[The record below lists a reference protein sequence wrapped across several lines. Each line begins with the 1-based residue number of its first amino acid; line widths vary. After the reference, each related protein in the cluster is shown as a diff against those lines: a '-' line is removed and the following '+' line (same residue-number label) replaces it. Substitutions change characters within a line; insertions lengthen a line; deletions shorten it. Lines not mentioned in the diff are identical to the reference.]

1 MDAFRKLYHDVEG
14 TTDNKHIGNNFRRPI
29 QPLNERT
36 VYRSYET
43 LGLFCTFCLVTLI
56 SLIRTADTDATRL
69 SSWVASVVCTEFTT
83 GWRQSRRVWTNLPAA
98 KSSCVGSLEPVYN
111 FLCCWATCIKVGDK
125 WRHNWKV
132 INIDQNSRSQTA
144 YGVCLVICQIVDQI
158 RRQSS
163 WATCSCEICSH
174 RRRRQLSRVGDVY
187 WAIHYTH
194 YCLRDA
200 HWERFAEST
209 GGPDQDSVLR
219 WIAFMH
225 CSLLNVF

>member
-125 WRHNWKV
+125 WRHNDAVVEKEKLSISIKIYV
-132 INIDQNSRSQTA
+132 VKPLCSVSKLSTESVGSRRELVANSVHTTDATQLDSWVA
-144 YGVCLVICQIVDQI
+144 LASAVCIGLY
-158 RRQSS
+158 
-163 WATCSCEICSH
+163 
-174 RRRRQLSRVGDVY
+174 VY
-187 WAIHYTH
+187 VRITY
-194 YCLRDA
+194 
-200 HWERFAEST
+200 F
-209 GGPDQDSVLR
+209 
-219 WIAFMH
+219 
-225 CSLLNVF
+225 